1 MNSPSA
7 WHLPAARK
15 LLRATSTLQ
24 VGENF
29 NIGMDAWETFTAAL
43 PETAVA
49 YLYVSEHHLLN
60 TSLKKRMRD
69 AIRDNRK

>member
-1 MNSPSA
+1 
-7 WHLPAARK
+7 
-15 LLRATSTLQ
+15 
-24 VGENF
+24 
-29 NIGMDAWETFTAAL
+29 MDAWEAFTAAL

-69 AIRDNRK
+69 AIRENRK

>member
-1 MNSPSA
+1 M
-7 WHLPAARK
+7 PAAQQ
-15 LLRATSTLQ
+15 LLRATSILQ

-29 NIGMDAWETFTAAL
+29 NIGMDAWEAFTAAL
-43 PETAVA
+43 PETVVA

-60 TSLKKRMRD
+60 TSLKKHMRD